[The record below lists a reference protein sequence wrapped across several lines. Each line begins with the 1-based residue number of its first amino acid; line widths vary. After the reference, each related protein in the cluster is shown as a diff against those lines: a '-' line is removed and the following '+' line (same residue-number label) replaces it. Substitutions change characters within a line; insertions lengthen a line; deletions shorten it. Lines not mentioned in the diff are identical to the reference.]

1 MLGGG
6 ASHACAGTSGKELLL
21 KRKRDVGEFS
31 HQHGLFSGRRAISY
45 ISNYTLLV
53 PQIVQLYDSNG
64 LQRPV
69 PNDYLLYLYLS
80 PEVLKT
86 QSFLKF

>member
-6 ASHACAGTSGKELLL
+6 VSHACAGTSGKELLL
-21 KRKRDVGEFS
+21 KRDVGEFS

-53 PQIVQLYDSNG
+53 PQLYDSNG

-80 PEVLKT
+80 PEILKT